1 MRSFFCVLC
10 GCWLPDA
17 TKATCEQALVFD
29 FDSFKN
35 PLLGSTLRYQCEG
48 ETALGRRI
56 GVEEIGYYAD
66 KITVY
71 EKILVRRDST
81 GSPVY
86 KTGVKEYRVKGLFA
100 QKIQLYFIDGKAE
113 EVLCEPVPLRELFKR
128 IRHVYDF
135 NKVLIARR
143 NRPNQPL
150 LITGKGMSK
159 FLKLG

>member
-1 MRSFFCVLC
+1 M
-10 GCWLPDA
+10 
-17 TKATCEQALVFD
+17 
-29 FDSFKN
+29 FDSDKFRN
-35 PLLGSTLRYQCEG
+35 PQSGSTLRYQCEG
-48 ETALGRRI
+48 EKALGRRI
-56 GVEEIGYYAD
+56 GIEDIGYYAD

-81 GSPVY
+81 GSPIY

-100 QKIQLYFIDGKAE
+100 QKIQLYFVDGKAKQ
-113 EVLCEPVPLRELFKR
+113 LYKR

-143 NRPNQPL
+143 NTPNQPL

>member
-1 MRSFFCVLC
+1 M
-10 GCWLPDA
+10 
-17 TKATCEQALVFD
+17 
-29 FDSFKN
+29 
-35 PLLGSTLRYQCEG
+35 
-48 ETALGRRI
+48 GRRI
-56 GVEEIGYYAD
+56 GIEDIGYYAD

-71 EKILVRRDST
+71 QKILVRRDST

-100 QKIQLYFIDGKAE
+100 QEIQLYFIDGKAK
-113 EVLCEPVPLRELFKR
+113 EVLCEPVPLRELFKK

-143 NRPNQPL
+143 IKPNQPL

-159 FLKLG
+159 FLILG

>member
-1 MRSFFCVLC
+1 MRLLASCCYKKQPVNK
-10 GCWLPDA
+10 P
-17 TKATCEQALVFD
+17 LVFD
-29 FDSFKN
+29 SDKFRN
-35 PLLGSTLRYQCEG
+35 PQSGSTLRYQCEG
-48 ETALGRRI
+48 EKALGRRI
-56 GVEEIGYYAD
+56 GIEDIGYYAD

-81 GSPVY
+81 GSPIY

-100 QKIQLYFIDGKAE
+100 QKIQLYFVDGKAK
-113 EVLCEPVPLRELFKR
+113 EVLCDPVPLKQLYKR

-143 NRPNQPL
+143 NTPNQPL